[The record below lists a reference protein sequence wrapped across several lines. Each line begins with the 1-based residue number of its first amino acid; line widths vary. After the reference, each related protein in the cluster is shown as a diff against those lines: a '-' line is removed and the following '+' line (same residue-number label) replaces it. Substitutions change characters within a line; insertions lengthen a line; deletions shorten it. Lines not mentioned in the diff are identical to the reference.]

1 MDIFIL
7 DALLRPIDVVD
18 QYISFLW
25 AERWSTMGD
34 FTLETLATPN
44 NRRRFVAD
52 AMLSIPQSKRVMII
66 EKVEEVDNIEQ
77 GNTLKITGRCLNAL
91 LEKRLLAGKN
101 ITTGMIAVSW
111 DTIYAAPPELIAYF
125 MYEICYTDPL
135 DPGDVIPFLQPNG
148 TPSLYPAENIS
159 VTYPSDF
166 QWSIK
171 PMNLYAGLQTL
182 TSAYEVGFRLYKDP
196 NASKLYFESI
206 QGCDRTT
213 RQTTYTPVIFS
224 HDMANLIDTTNIVDK
239 STYYNAVWMIYTYKD
254 SSNNDAIISQYVTA
268 PDLSLS
274 GGGFQQKTKLGTI
287 TQIPEGMVLADVPAY
302 LTQLGQAELGRSQTV
317 NVYDGE
323 IAQNS
328 TFLYERDYNLGDIV
342 EVRGDDGGIAYM
354 RVVEQ
359 IFKDD
364 QSGYAAYPSLSVKD
378 FVTPGTWAS
387 WKYDVEW
394 SAMGSGEYWATQ

>member
-18 QYISFLW
+18 QYISFIW
-25 AERWSTMGD
+25 TERWSTMGD

-52 AMLSIPQSKRVMII
+52 AMLSITQSKRVMII
-66 EKVEEVDNIEQ
+66 EKVEEVDDVEK
-77 GNTLKITGRCLNAL
+77 GNVLKITGRCLNSL
-91 LEKRLLAGKN
+91 LEKRLCAALN
-101 ITTGMIAVSW
+101 ITTGMISVSS
-111 DTIYAAPPELIAYF
+111 DTIGAAPPELLTYYF
-125 MYEICYTDPL
+125 FRQCSTDPL
-135 DPGDVIPFLQPNG
+135 DPGDTIPFLQPDG

-171 PMNLYAGLQTL
+171 PMNLYAAFQTL
-182 TSAYEVGFRLYKDP
+182 TTQYDVGFRFYKDP
-196 NASKLYFESI
+196 NASKLYFESV

-224 HDMANLIDTTNIVDK
+224 HDMANLIDTTNLVDK
-239 STYYNAVWMIYTYKD
+239 SEYVNTVWMVYSYKD
-254 SSNNDAIISQYVTA
+254 ADNNDANISVYVTV
-268 PDLSLS
+268 PDIALS
-274 GGGFQQKTKLGTI
+274 GGGFQQKTKIVTI
-287 TQIPEGMVLADVPAY
+287 TQIPEGMALVDVPAY
-302 LTQLGQAELGRSQTV
+302 LTQLGQGELSRSQSI

-323 IAQNS
+323 VAQNS
-328 TFLYERDYNLGDIV
+328 NYVYERDYNLGDVV
-342 EVRGDDGGIAYM
+342 EIQGSDGGTAYM

-364 QSGYAAYPSLSVKD
+364 ASGYASYPSLIRKD
-378 FVTPGTWAS
+378 YVAPGTWAS

-394 SAMGSGEYWATQ
+394 TLFGSTEYWSTQ

>member
-25 AERWSTMGD
+25 TERWSTMGD

-44 NRRRFVAD
+44 NKRRFVAD

-66 EKVEEVDNIEQ
+66 EKVEEVDTIEK
-77 GNTLKITGRCLNAL
+77 GNTLKITGRCLNSL
-91 LEKRLLAGKN
+91 LEKRLAASIN
-101 ITTGMIAVSW
+101 VVTGMIAVSS
-111 DTIYAAPPELIAYF
+111 DTVGAAPPELITYYF
-125 MYEICYTDPL
+125 YQACYTEPL
-135 DPGDVIPFLQPNG
+135 DPNDVIPFLQPDG
-148 TPSLYPAENIS
+148 TTSLYPTENIS
-159 VTYPSDF
+159 VTYPVDF
-166 QWSIK
+166 EWSIK
-171 PMNLYAGLQTL
+171 PMNLYAAIQTL
-182 TSAYEVGFRLYKDP
+182 TSAYEVGFRFYKDP
-196 NASKLYFESI
+196 NASKLYFESV

-239 STYYNAVWMIYTYKD
+239 STYYNAVWMVYSYKD
-254 SSNNDAIISQYVTA
+254 VSNNDAIVSQYVTA

-274 GGGFQQKTKLGTI
+274 GGGFQQKTKLVII
-287 TQIPEGMVLADVPAY
+287 TQIPEGMILADVPAY

-323 IAQNS
+323 VAQNS
-328 TFLYERDYNLGDIV
+328 SFVYERDYNLGDIV

-364 QSGYAAYPSLSVKD
+364 QGGYATYPSLVTKD

-394 SAMGSGEYWATQ
+394 SLFGSSEYWSTQ

>member
-18 QYISFLW
+18 QYISFVW
-25 AERWSTMGD
+25 TERWSTMGD
-34 FTLETLATPN
+34 FILETLATPN
-44 NRRRFVAD
+44 NRRRFVPD

-66 EKVEEVDNIEQ
+66 EKVEEVDKIEE
-77 GNTLKITGRCLNAL
+77 GNALKITGRCLNSE
-91 LEKRLLAGKN
+91 LERRVAARMS
-101 ITTGMIAVSW
+101 IATGQISTSW
-111 DTIYAAPPELIAYF
+111 DTIYAAPPELIEYYF
-125 MYEICYTDPL
+125 FEVCYNNPL
-135 DPGDVIPFLQPNG
+135 QTGDVFPFLQPST

-171 PMNLYAGLQTL
+171 PMNLYAALQTL
-182 TSAYEVGFRLYKDP
+182 TTAYEVGFRFYKDP
-196 NASKLYFESI
+196 NASKLYFEAV

-213 RQTTYTPVIFS
+213 RQSTYTPVIFS
-224 HDMANLIDTTNIVDK
+224 HDMANLIDTTNITDK
-239 STYYNAVWMIYTYKD
+239 STYYNAVWMIYSYKD
-254 SSNNDAIISQYVTA
+254 ASNDDAIISQYVTA

-274 GGGFQQKTKLGTI
+274 GGGFQQKTKMVTI
-287 TQIPEGMVLADVPAY
+287 TQIPDGMALVDVPAY
-302 LTQLGQAELGRSQTV
+302 LTQLGQAELGRSQTL

-323 IAQNS
+323 VAQNS
-328 TFLYERDYNLGDIV
+328 GFLYERDYNLGDIV

-359 IFKDD
+359 IFKND
-364 QSGYAAYPSLSVKD
+364 QAGYATYPSLVIKD

-387 WKYDVEW
+387 WKYDIEW